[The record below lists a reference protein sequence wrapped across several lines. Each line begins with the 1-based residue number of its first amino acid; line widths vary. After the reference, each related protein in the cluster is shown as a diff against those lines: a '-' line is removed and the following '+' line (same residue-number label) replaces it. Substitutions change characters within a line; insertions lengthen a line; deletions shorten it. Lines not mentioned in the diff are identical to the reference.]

1 MRAPPYGPSVADV
14 LIVIASKSDK
24 EVGDK
29 ARDMLRQFGVPY
41 EIVIASAHRTPG
53 HLKTIVEN
61 TPAKVI
67 IAIAGLSAA
76 LPGAIAA
83 HTTKPVIGVP
93 VSGKISLDAVLSVVQ
108 MPPGVPVAA
117 VGLDR
122 GENAALLAVQILAL
136 SSPDLAKKL
145 HEHRKKL
152 EEWVL
157 EDNREIGKD

>member
-1 MRAPPYGPSVADV
+1 MRGRRYRTPIADV
-14 LIVIASKSDK
+14 LVVLASKSDK

-29 ARDMLRQFGVPY
+29 ARDMLRQFGVSF
-41 EIVIASAHRTPG
+41 EVVIASAHRTPA
-53 HLKTIVEN
+53 HLKSIVEN
-61 TPAKVI
+61 TAAKVI
-67 IAIAGLSAA
+67 IAVAGLSAA

-93 VSGKISLDAVLSVVQ
+93 VSGKINLDSLLSVVQ

-122 GENAALLAVQILAL
+122 GENAALLAVQILAIADPEL
-136 SSPDLAKKL
+136 SKKL

-157 EDNREIGKD
+157 EDNKTLGKE